1 MEKMTKLF
9 FQYGNAMTK
18 SLPLG
23 IITKKNCPDLQKFNF
38 IIKTISPDDK
48 MHHLFIF
55 NIKFDL
61 ENANEKNLLFN
72 KIYTPIFKKD
82 KCLNILLN
90 DQIFIF

>member
-1 MEKMTKLF
+1 
-9 FQYGNAMTK
+9 MTK

-61 ENANEKNLLFN
+61 ENTNEKISAF
-72 KIYTPIFKKD
+72 
-82 KCLNILLN
+82 
-90 DQIFIF
+90 